1 MGMAAPCPY
10 KKGLFMQDSFLI
22 AYQENG
28 QTKLGLQLGESIYS
42 LDSQK
47 IPSFEWLL
55 QNVAAGDL
63 LATLD
68 AAKGELV
75 SSAPSSLKGLLSHQP
90 IWAAGVTY
98 KTSEEARERESNN
111 STVYTRVY
119 SAARP
124 ELFWKSIGYLTVSQG
139 DKVGIRDD
147 ASWSVPEPELT
158 MVINSRNELFGFTI
172 GNDMSSR
179 DIEGEN
185 PLYLPQAKV
194 YRDSCALGPR
204 IWLQP
209 QLASWPEIEIEIAIL
224 RGGAQVFVGKTST
237 ARLKREL
244 PELLA
249 YLGRCMDFPYGV
261 FLMTGTGVVPADDF
275 TLLEGDIVQIRIE
288 PIGELV
294 NTVHIVGNR

>member
-1 MGMAAPCPY
+1 MPDY
-10 KKGLFMQDSFLI
+10 FLL
-22 AYQENG
+22 AHQS
-28 QTKLGLQLGESIYS
+28 KLALQIDDTVYS
-42 LDSQK
+42 LNESK

-55 QNVAAGDL
+55 QNVAAADL
-63 LATLD
+63 LRSLD
-68 AAKGELV
+68 AAKGQV
-75 SSAPSSLKGLLSHQP
+75 ISVANPSLKGLLSHQA

-119 SAARP
+119 SAERP
-124 ELFWKSIGYLTVSQG
+124 ELFWKSIGYASVSSG
-139 DKVGIRDD
+139 DKVGIRAD

-158 MVINSRNELFGFTI
+158 LLINSRKELFGFTI

-194 YRDSCALGPR
+194 YQDSCAIGPR

-209 QLASWPEIEIEIAIL
+209 QAQAWPEVDIEITIV
-224 RGGAQVFVGKTST
+224 RGGKDVFAGKTST
-237 ARLKREL
+237 ARLKRTL
-244 PELLA
+244 PELLS
-249 YLGRCMDFPYGV
+249 YLGRSLDFPYGV

-275 TLLEGDIVQIRIE
+275 TLQADDVVRICIE
-288 PIGELV
+288 PIGELS
-294 NTVHIVGNR
+294 NTVHVVGSR

>member
-1 MGMAAPCPY
+1 
-10 KKGLFMQDSFLI
+10 MQDYFLI
-22 AYQENG
+22 AYQDN
-28 QTKLGLQLGESIYS
+28 QQAKLGLQIAQTIYS
-42 LDSQK
+42 LDESK

-55 QNVAAGDL
+55 KHIAAADL
-63 LATLD
+63 ISVLED
-68 AAKGELV
+68 AKGEAV
-75 SSAPSSLKGLLSHQP
+75 ASETPVSLKGLLSHQP

-98 KTSEEARERESNN
+98 KTSEEARERESHN

-119 SAARP
+119 SAERP
-124 ELFWKSIGYLTVSQG
+124 ELFWKSIGYATVSHG
-139 DKVGIRDD
+139 DKVGIRAD

-158 MVINSRNELFGFTI
+158 MVLNARKELIGFTI

-194 YRDSCALGPR
+194 YHDSCALGPR
-204 IWLQP
+204 IWLQT
-209 QLASWPEIEIEIAIL
+209 QAETWPEVDIEIRIIRAGEE
-224 RGGAQVFVGKTST
+224 VFAGKTST

-275 TLLEGDIVQIRIE
+275 TLQLDDVVQIRIE
-288 PIGELV
+288 PIGELL
-294 NTVHIVGNR
+294 NTVHIVGKR